1 MTEAIQTYEVVWQEI
16 PVTITFEK
24 KNWLPDLAHLQ
35 LEAGERLPVTE
46 TGYKSL
52 FLSAEAVTEA
62 GGAIAFVE
70 GLLEEAARSPAW
82 KDYCQKRQQ
91 LTLF

>member
-24 KNWLPDLAHLQ
+24 KSWLPDLAHLQ
-35 LEAGERLPVTE
+35 LRAGERLPVTE

-62 GGAIAFVE
+62 GGAVAFVE
-70 GLLEEAARSPAW
+70 GLLEEAAQSPAW
-82 KDYCQKRQQ
+82 KDYCQERQQ